1 MSTQQC
7 KGPVTLL
14 SIRETYEKNKGEFR
28 SLPISEFVYI
38 LALSQSERVNREIY
52 KQTVAFELRCK
63 WFVIFFHEIKICC

>member
-28 SLPISEFVYI
+28 SLPISAFVYI

-52 KQTVAFELRCK
+52 KQAQAVTFELRCK
-63 WFVIFFHEIKICC
+63 WICNIFS